1 MKQRIISSLQK
12 TFGDI
17 ARIEDGIIYWS
28 SRKIQPLSKERLRL
42 EERIRVRAK
51 LAKTEKRLSLALDEC
66 GIDGNG
72 SAVIRSKGDKALFGG
87 WSTVDM
93 KRRLGVDKSRSLADF
108 LSTAILR
115 EKESSASIT
124 EFNIR
129 KRGLRSVSLI
139 IDEHAKNN
147 KAVRK
152 VLLDNNIYPER
163 IPSEED
169 IQNLKEL
176 VQSGDFESLKNESA
190 LKRTGRGQLCLN

>member
-93 KRRLGVDKSRSLADF
+93 KRRLGVDKSRALADF
-108 LSTAILR
+108 LSTVILR
-115 EKESSASIT
+115 EKESAATIT

-129 KRGLRSVSLI
+129 KRGLFSVSLI
-139 IDEHAKNN
+139 IDDHIKNN
-147 KAVRK
+147 KNVRK
-152 VLLDNNIYPER
+152 IFLDNNIYPER